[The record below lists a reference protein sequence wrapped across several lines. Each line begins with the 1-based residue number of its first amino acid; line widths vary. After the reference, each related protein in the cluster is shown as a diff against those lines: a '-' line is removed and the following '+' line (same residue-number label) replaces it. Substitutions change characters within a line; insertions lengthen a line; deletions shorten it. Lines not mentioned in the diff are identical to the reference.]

1 MDFSKSISTSTL
13 HMGTIVLD
21 KKCIKKYTLYNQSSK
36 TLFLKK
42 EIYFVEARLRA
53 KEKTSWES
61 LTF

>member
-1 MDFSKSISTSTL
+1 
-13 HMGTIVLD
+13 MGTIVLD
-21 KKCIKKYTLYNQSSK
+21 KKCIKKYTLYKQSSK
-36 TLFLKK
+36 TLFLKQ

>member
-1 MDFSKSISTSTL
+1 MDFSKPISTSSL

-21 KKCIKKYTLYNQSSK
+21 KKCIKKYTLYNKSSR

-42 EIYFVEARLRA
+42 KIYFVEARLRA